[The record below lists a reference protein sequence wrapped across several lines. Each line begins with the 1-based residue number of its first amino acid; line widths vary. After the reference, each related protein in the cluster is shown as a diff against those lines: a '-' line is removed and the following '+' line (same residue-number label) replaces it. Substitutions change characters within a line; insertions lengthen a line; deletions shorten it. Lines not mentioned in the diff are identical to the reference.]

1 MRRRD
6 FLVSSAGAA
15 FAPALLAVAQEP
27 AGVPRIA
34 ILMGGTPVV
43 EARRLAVFRE
53 ALEGLGYVDGR
64 TVHIELNYVEGR
76 EDRFEPMAREIVSRQ
91 PSVIACVGR
100 QETVALQAA
109 TRRIPI
115 VFIQVPDPVAMGLVA
130 SLARPG
136 GNTTGFTQMT
146 GELDPKRLEL
156 LREIAPSVSRAAF
169 LIQPRLTPGLE
180 KRFAD
185 AEAAARALGIELRRI
200 DYTTSAELTKALET
214 IGTSAGEALLV
225 MPDPLIGVE
234 ESRII
239 DFATAHRV
247 PTVFEQKPPVVKG
260 GLLGYG
266 PDLIENARLAAGY
279 VDKLLKGATPADLPV
294 QRPTKFELVINL
306 KTAKALGLTVPQS
319 LLARADEVIE

>member
-6 FLVSSAGAA
+6 VLVLFVGAA
-15 FAPALLAVAQEP
+15 FAFPLLAVAREP

-43 EARRLAVFRE
+43 EAPRLAAFWE
-53 ALEGLGYVDGR
+53 AFERLGYIDGR
-64 TVHIELNYVEGR
+64 TVHIELHYVEGR
-76 EDRFEPMAREIVSRQ
+76 GDRFEPMAREIVSRQ
-91 PSVIACVGR
+91 PSVIVCIGR
-100 QETVALQAA
+100 QETIALQAA
-109 TRRIPI
+109 TRTIPI
-115 VFIQVPDPVAMGLVA
+115 VFIQVTDPVEMGLVA

-156 LREIAPSVSRAAF
+156 LHAIAPSVSRAAF
-169 LIQPRLTPGLE
+169 VINPRRTPGLE

-185 AEAAARALGIELRRI
+185 AEAAAKVFGITLRLL
-200 DYTTSAELTKALET
+200 DATTPAELTKALGTIET
-214 IGTSAGEALLV
+214 LAGEALLV
-225 MPDPLIGVE
+225 INDPLFAVE
-234 ESRII
+234 RSRII
-239 DFATAHRV
+239 DFATAHHV
-247 PTVFEQKPPVVKG
+247 PTVFEQRQPVVQG

-294 QRPTKFELVINL
+294 QQPTKFELVINL
-306 KTAKALGLTVPQS
+306 KTAKAQGLTVPQS